1 MYHSRKNIK
10 IIIYVFL
17 IKKYLNNY
25 IYMQNIVLTLKTSD
39 INLSDIQATY
49 LNDVV
54 TSRGSITNSKKT
66 FTWNNV
72 NMKNLLG
79 EWYNNYD
86 SFNICLV
93 CISQS
98 YQAAQ
103 YGATIGGGVN
113 KDNVVMVKMSGLQWL
128 SSYDQKTGTNTGI
141 VIVALRNFNEYH
153 LTKNNYITF
162 LKGTPNTNIT
172 ISLDNVSTDAPLTT
186 DEEYVFG
193 NMVFSFNITPVEKPS
208 K

>member
-1 MYHSRKNIK
+1 
-10 IIIYVFL
+10 
-17 IKKYLNNY
+17 
-25 IYMQNIVLTLKTSD
+25 
-39 INLSDIQATY
+39 
-49 LNDVV
+49 
-54 TSRGSITNSKKT
+54 
-66 FTWNNV
+66 
-72 NMKNLLG
+72 MKNLLG

-93 CISQS
+93 SISQS
-98 YQAAQ
+98 YQADQ

-113 KDNVVMVKMSGLQWL
+113 VDNVVMVKMSGLQWL
-128 SSYDQKTGTNTGI
+128 SSYDQKTGSNTGI
-141 VIVALRNFNEYH
+141 VVVGLRNFNEYH

-186 DEEYVFG
+186 DENYIFG
-193 NMVFSFNITPVEKPS
+193 NMVFSFNITPVENPS

>member
-1 MYHSRKNIK
+1 
-10 IIIYVFL
+10 
-17 IKKYLNNY
+17 
-25 IYMQNIVLTLKTSD
+25 MQNIVLTLKTSD

-54 TSRGSITNSKKT
+54 TSKGSIKNGKKT

-141 VIVALRNFNEYH
+141 VVVGLRNFNEYH
-153 LTKNNYITF
+153 LTKNNYVTF
-162 LKGTPNTNIT
+162 LKGAQITNIT
-172 ISLDNVSTDAPLTT
+172 ISLDNVGTDAPTAIFQNGI
-186 DEEYVFG
+186 FG